1 MDMEKFMNLLAQS
14 PEFIELVHKTRQ
26 QVEAAGEPA
35 TTTAGHQ
42 VRRAKMMEP
51 LRDEGEWLLTSE
63 PAGDD

>member
-1 MDMEKFMNLLAQS
+1 MDMEKFMELLAQS

-26 QVEAAGEPA
+26 QVEASGEPA
-35 TTTAGHQ
+35 TATAGHQ
-42 VRRAKMMEP
+42 VRRVKMMEP